1 MTVSGSGDGQLPS
14 EAGAAMG
21 ARPGEQR
28 AARGLALR
36 LDRWRDHAGAVGPP
50 N

>member
-1 MTVSGSGDGQLPS
+1 MTVSGSDDGQLPS

-21 ARPGEQR
+21 VRPGEQC
-28 AARGLALR
+28 AAWGLALR
-36 LDRWRDHAGAVGPP
+36 LDQWKDHTGAAEPP